1 MCLIPKKI
9 WQKKKVLFGIKIIRH
24 GLFPIIK
31 DINLFSQWIDTDKVS
46 IIAKAP
52 FWIGVTQKTCWKVW
66 RYD

>member
-31 DINLFSQWIDTDKVS
+31 TS
-46 IIAKAP
+46 IY
-52 FWIGVTQKTCWKVW
+52 FLNGLTQI
-66 RYD
+66 RYQ